1 MDDEMRVGI
10 VDVGSNTVRLLVGD
24 VSGGTV
30 ETICEERAFLGL
42 GAEIL
47 AHDRIRRRKL
57 REVARVA
64 EDFASAARRRGVRAL
79 ETVVTA
85 PGRQSSSGEELVSTL
100 ARATEAPGRIATPE
114 EEGQLA
120 FAGALSR
127 TRVTDAVVAV
137 CDVGGG
143 STEIVVGTPLL
154 GPAWVRSVDV
164 GSLRLTAAVLHGDPP
179 TPAQVE
185 AAEATIAARFSALV
199 PPRPELALATGGS
212 ARAIAKI
219 VGGSY
224 GPAELER
231 VLRRLVARP
240 AGATA
245 AALGIE
251 LERAQ
256 SLAAGALVLRHVS
269 TLLGTAFT
277 PARGGIREGAALALA
292 AERAAA

>member
-1 MDDEMRVGI
+1 MDEMRVGI
-10 VDVGSNTVRLLVGD
+10 LDVGSNTVRLLVAD
-24 VSGGTV
+24 VRGG
-30 ETICEERAFLGL
+30 EAEAIHEERAFLGL

-47 AHDRIRRRKL
+47 EHDRIRRRKL
-57 REVARVA
+57 REVARVTGR
-64 EDFASAARRRGVRAL
+64 FAAAAREHGVRAL

-85 PGRQSSSGEELVSTL
+85 PGRQGSSPDELVAALQRSTS
-100 ARATEAPGRIATPE
+100 APVRVASAV

-127 TRVTDAVVAV
+127 AGVEEGVVAV

-154 GPAWVRSVDV
+154 GPAWARSVDL
-164 GSLRLTAAVLHGDPP
+164 GSLRLTAALFDDPP
-179 TPAQVE
+179 SPAQVE
-185 AAEATIAARFSALV
+185 EARALIAEGFAALA

-212 ARAIAKI
+212 ARAISKI

-224 GPAELER
+224 GRAELER
-231 VLRRLVARP
+231 VVRELVSRP
-240 AGATA
+240 AEATA
-245 AALGIE
+245 AALGVE
-251 LERAQ
+251 LARAR
-256 SLAAGALVLRHVS
+256 SLPAGALILLHVS
-269 TLLGTAFT
+269 ALLGVPFT